1 MIYIYKYKFIIKD
14 IFSILLIKLKNILKI
29 KKMSLNHNFSPQ
41 LYLNTEIINNNTSN
55 YNSTKQNLTKVNN
68 EFYKIN
74 YPNIISEGNII
85 NNSQN
90 ILKTKSSSLKK
101 QNSQNQ
107 IQNNNYI
114 DISEYL
120 GKEGYCP
127 LTLDILDMKIK
138 NFEPGKTSNKNM
150 GIIKSYA
157 ANTHEGLIRN
167 YNEDRVSIIINMSKP
182 KNYKIESKGKWPKVS
197 YFAIYDGHGGKNCA
211 EYLRDNLHQYICND
225 INFPNNI
232 PEAIKNGFNE
242 AENDFLNNI
251 ALSKLNNNV
260 NDRSGSCA
268 VVILIVNNKIYVAN
282 VGDSRCI
289 MSIHNGKNLREITID
304 HKPNEINEKD
314 RILKNGGKVYQSQTP
329 LNNNNLNQIL
339 IGPFRVFP
347 GRLSVSRTIGDV
359 EAKNIKFG
367 GNPNVIIAS
376 PDIYVFDIIDDDVDF
391 LILGCDG
398 IFDQINNIEIFN
410 SVWMI
415 IHHFCKCGIDNH
427 SLCGKVVDYVL
438 KAAMTRKS
446 FDNVTCL
453 IVAFKDF
460 GDKNVFGK
468 DFYAS
473 KDINNDKKFN
483 NENNKNV
490 SLESNNISNEKNSF
504 EKDRNFNKK
513 NENKEVK
520 KYIKTNHNYMNTNNN
535 NSNNNNSNNN
545 YHNENNINRN
555 NNNESNI
562 KEINKNNEINNLPQ
576 KYNLNEKNNNTNK
589 NESLH
594 LKSQI
599 NNEKNNIINK
609 NESLHLKSQINNE
622 KNKINTTSTQKN
634 NNIKSY
640 NIMQENN
647 YQQARY
653 TQREN
658 TNIFHLAKN
667 NVQKSVKLTNNNEDN
682 NNNNLNNNINVN
694 NTEKYTPKIMN
705 KRYTSS
711 KNQINGFH
719 INNIIIENKNNNN
732 HKFQSERALYQFSLP
747 KNNPNLNTEPNNT
760 LSSFNVFST
769 PKNTKMR
776 KSFNNGTNF
785 RKKKDL
791 TIETND
797 NYFMRYSIPK
807 YNTTTSKD
815 NAFLSYTVGKN
826 YGSTKT
832 ERNDLW
838 K

>member
-1 MIYIYKYKFIIKD
+1 
-14 IFSILLIKLKNILKI
+14 
-29 KKMSLNHNFSPQ
+29 MSLNHNFSPQ
-41 LYLNTEIINNNTSN
+41 LYLNTEIINHNTSN
-55 YNSTKQNLTKVNN
+55 YNSPKQNLTKFNN
-68 EFYKIN
+68 DFPKIN
-74 YPNIISEGNII
+74 YPTIISEGNII

-90 ILKTKSSSLKK
+90 IPKTKSSSIKK
-101 QNSQNQ
+101 QNSLNQN
-107 IQNNNYI
+107 QNNNYI
-114 DISEYL
+114 DITEYL

-242 AENDFLNNI
+242 AENNFLNNI
-251 ALSKLNNNV
+251 ALSKLNNNI

-268 VVILIVNNKIYVAN
+268 VVILIVNNKIYIAN

-314 RILKNGGKVYQSQTP
+314 RIIRNGGKVYQSQTP

-347 GRLSVSRTIGDV
+347 GRLSVSRTIGDI
-359 EAKNIKFG
+359 EAKNVKFG
-367 GNPNVIIAS
+367 GNPNVIIS
-376 PDIYVFDIIDDDVDF
+376 TPDIYVFDVVDDDVDF

-398 IFDQINNIEIFN
+398 IFDQINNKEIFN
-410 SVWMI
+410 CVWMI
-415 IHHFCKCGIDNH
+415 INHFCKCGIDVH

-438 KAAMTRKS
+438 KAAMSRKS

-460 GDKNVFGK
+460 GDKNLFGK
-468 DFYAS
+468 DFIFAN
-473 KDINNDKKFN
+473 DINNDKKFN
-483 NENNKNV
+483 NENNKNS
-490 SLESNNISNEKNSF
+490 SLENNNDSNEKNMF
-504 EKDRNFNKK
+504 EKEKNLNKK

-520 KYIKTNHNYMNTNNN
+520 KYIKTNHNYLNTNNN
-535 NSNNNNSNNN
+535 NINSNNN
-545 YHNENNINRN
+545 FNNIINSN
-555 NNNESNI
+555 NNHENNI
-562 KEINKNNEINNLPQ
+562 KEINKNNELNNLTQ
-576 KYNLNEKNNNTNK
+576 KNHINEKNNIINK

-599 NNEKNNIINK
+599 NDEKNSIINK
-609 NESLHLKSQINNE
+609 NESVHLKSQINNE

-640 NIMQENN
+640 NIIQENN

-653 TQREN
+653 TQRDN
-658 TNIFHLAKN
+658 TNIFHLTKN
-667 NVQKSVKLTNNNEDN
+667 NIQKSNKLTNNNETN
-682 NNNNLNNNINVN
+682 INNNLNNNINV
-694 NTEKYTPKIMN
+694 THSEKYTPKIMN
-705 KRYTSS
+705 KRYSYS

-719 INNIIIENKNNNN
+719 MNNIIIDNKNNNN
-732 HKFQSERALYQFSLP
+732 NNNNNNKFQSERTLYQFSLP
-747 KNNPNLNTEPNNT
+747 KTNQKINTEPNNT
-760 LSSFNVFST
+760 LNSFNVFST
-769 PKNTKMR
+769 PKNSKIR
-776 KSFNNGTNF
+776 KSFNNGNNF

-797 NYFMRYSIPK
+797 NYFMRYSIPR
-807 YNTTTSKD
+807 YNTTNSKD

-826 YGSTKT
+826 FGHLKT